1 MEEPTERMLALIA
14 VEHRRMVSGT
24 HIRVRRLVD
33 PRRICISGRASD
45 IKCGILCTQNS
56 AVSTVGMKIA
66 SVSRGMVGTEVN
78 GNAALRSTEKV
89 LVDVAFRGLNEISY
103 VPDKVG
109 I

>member
-1 MEEPTERMLALIA
+1 
-14 VEHRRMVSGT
+14 
-24 HIRVRRLVD
+24 
-33 PRRICISGRASD
+33 
-45 IKCGILCTQNS
+45 
-56 AVSTVGMKIA
+56 MKIA
-66 SVSRGMVGTEVN
+66 SVSRVMVGTEVN